1 MVQTQLPMSYQPQYG
16 GSQQQQQQNG
26 VDHSIQQMR
35 NDGGGLKDTSF
46 NVPVITSNGV
56 EQQTQTDL
64 EPDGLVSGSGQAST
78 QTVIS
83 DASKVNQPKRLH
95 VSNIPFRFRDPDLR
109 QLFGGFG
116 FVTFANSLDA
126 DRARDQLNGTVV
138 EGRKIEVHVPFLLL
152 LNILYVIMALHRFT

>member
-1 MVQTQLPMSYQPQYG
+1 MSYQPQYG
-16 GSQQQQQQNG
+16 GGQQQQPQQQNG

-35 NDGGGLKDTSF
+35 NDGGGLKDSSF
-46 NVPVITSNGV
+46 NVPIITSNGV

-64 EPDGLVSGSGQAST
+64 EPDCVVSGSGQAST

-109 QLFGGFG
+109 QLFGQYGPILDVEIIFNERG
-116 FVTFANSLDA
+116 SKIPFSNNRYGRRTFSSS
-126 DRARDQLNGTVV
+126 R
-138 EGRKIEVHVPFLLL
+138 
-152 LNILYVIMALHRFT
+152 

>member
-1 MVQTQLPMSYQPQYG
+1 MHYYLFQHMVQTQLPMSYQPQYG
-16 GSQQQQQQNG
+16 GGQQQQPQQQNG

-35 NDGGGLKDTSF
+35 NDGGGLKDSSF
-46 NVPVITSNGV
+46 NVPIITSNGV

-64 EPDGLVSGSGQAST
+64 EPDGVVSGSGQAST

-109 QLFGGFG
+109 QLFG
-116 FVTFANSLDA
+116 VSISSRLSLDISSFF
-126 DRARDQLNGTVV
+126 N
-138 EGRKIEVHVPFLLL
+138 IEYACHTTL
-152 LNILYVIMALHRFT
+152 